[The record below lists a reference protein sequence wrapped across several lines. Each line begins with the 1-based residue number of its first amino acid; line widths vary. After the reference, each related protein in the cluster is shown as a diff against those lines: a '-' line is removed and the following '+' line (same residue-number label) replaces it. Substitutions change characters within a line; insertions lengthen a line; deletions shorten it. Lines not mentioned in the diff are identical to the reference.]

1 MGWLSPGRREVAR
14 EITDFAPRELPSRVA
29 RLYDLPD
36 MLASRCLL
44 VVVGLSGVAHAGS
57 LTGKLEL
64 PPAPERPRVATKG
77 FLDRVD
83 NQLTEIN
90 QVNMATGLVVVL
102 EGDEKPTSGG
112 LQVTWELAGDSF
124 GKPVLAVP
132 VGAEVVIKNTSR
144 TARMLVAA
152 EDPKLIP
159 GGPINAGGPKSFRP
173 LEAKTYTIGDSA
185 APHLKGKLVV
195 VNTRYVASVDDT
207 GKFEIADVAA
217 GAYKLRVY
225 VFSPVVGKDGWLE
238 MPEVSVTVPAK
249 GKGEAA
255 AKLPAGYPV
264 KGK

>member
-1 MGWLSPGRREVAR
+1 
-14 EITDFAPRELPSRVA
+14 
-29 RLYDLPD
+29 
-36 MLASRCLL
+36 MLASRSLL
-44 VVVGLSGVAHAGS
+44 VVVGSCVGLCGVARAGS
-57 LTGKLEL
+57 VAGKLEL
-64 PPAPERPRVATKG
+64 APPPDRPPVATKG

-83 NQLTEIN
+83 NPLAPVKPLN
-90 QVNMATGLVVVL
+90 LAPALVVVL

-112 LQVTWELAGDSF
+112 LQITWELAGDSF
-124 GKPVLAVP
+124 ARSVLAVP

-173 LEAKTYTIGDSA
+173 SEAKTYTVGDSA

-195 VNTRYVASVDDT
+195 VDTKYVATVDDA
-207 GKFEIADVAA
+207 GKFEISDVPA

-225 VFSPVVGKDGWLE
+225 LFSPAIGKDGWLDL
-238 MPEVSVTVPAK
+238 PETTVTVPAK
-249 GKGEAA
+249 GKVEST